1 MADDLRADPVEL
13 ARLAGDVLTASQQL
27 RDNWA
32 SAQAHLDIPAAAFG
46 NSAGAAGVAGSHTTT
61 RDEADLTIGRQIAVL
76 EGDVDRLY
84 RVAFAYEKMEQDEA
98 ERLRREAAG
107 IGGGTP

>member
-13 ARLAGDVLTASQQL
+13 ARLAADVLTASQQV
-27 RDNWA
+27 RDIWA
-32 SAQAHLDIPAAAFG
+32 SAQADLDIPAAAFG
-46 NSAGAAGVAGSHTTT
+46 NSGAAGVAGSHTAA

-84 RVAFAYEKMEQDEA
+84 RVAFAYEKTEQDEA